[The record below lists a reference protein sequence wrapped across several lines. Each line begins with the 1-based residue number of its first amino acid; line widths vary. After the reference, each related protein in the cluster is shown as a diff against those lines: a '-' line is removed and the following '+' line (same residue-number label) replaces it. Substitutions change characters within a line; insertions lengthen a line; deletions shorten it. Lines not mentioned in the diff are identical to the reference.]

1 MLKLVKSLLVI
12 ITFVSSFASFAGLI
26 TPNTSSL
33 AQNSYVTYG
42 GYDWTWASTFNVQF
56 YFCDPKSD
64 DNTINYDD
72 YLSTVYSG
80 NACANTFSNQLM
92 SVGYHQG
99 WSFFEDLLPNS
110 GTTLSVY
117 LESFLTANK
126 TSVLDLFTDTNGNKI
141 QSFGYW
147 NTSINTTSAFNAA
160 FVSDWRTKTRA
171 AVSPFTDPSAFANT
185 IYVRKTQ
192 TSNPVPEP
200 ATILIFAIALLALS
214 VRSRKQA

>member
-1 MLKLVKSLLVI
+1 MLKLVKSFLVI

-64 DNTINYDD
+64 DNTINYDT
-72 YLSTVYSG
+72 YLSTAYSG
-80 NACANTFSNQLM
+80 NACNNPFSNQLM
-92 SVGYHQG
+92 SVAYHQG

-110 GTTLSVY
+110 GSTLSVY
-117 LESFLTANK
+117 LESFLTANQ
-126 TSVLDLFTDTNGNKI
+126 TSVLDLFTDSNGNKI

-147 NTSINTTSAFNAA
+147 NTSINTTSGFSAP

-171 AVSPFTDPSAFANT
+171 AFFDVQSVFANT
-185 IYVRKTQ
+185 VYVRKSQ
-192 TSNPVPEP
+192 PVPEP
-200 ATILIFAIALLALS
+200 STILIFAIALLALS
-214 VRSRKQA
+214 ARSRKQA